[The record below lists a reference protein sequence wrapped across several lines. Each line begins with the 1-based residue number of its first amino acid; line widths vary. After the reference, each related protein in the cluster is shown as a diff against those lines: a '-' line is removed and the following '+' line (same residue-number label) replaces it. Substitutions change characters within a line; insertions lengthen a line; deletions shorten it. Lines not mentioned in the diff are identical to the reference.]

1 MALSIS
7 VRCTLL
13 VIAIL
18 FAGIFTGC
26 LPVRERLA
34 ARAERSGGDYRAE
47 RRSLASIAL
56 AEYLYHFHTNTGN
69 NIARSGFC
77 IRGWLPV
84 VSVLGTSAIW
94 RNLKNR
100 RNAPS
105 VSVRCTLLIRQR
117 TPCSESRAFGWQLP
131 SRTPKPCKVHSC
143 RTLIPFPHNTRN
155 NAARSDFCIRGWLFA
170 VSVLGV
176 AAIRRNLKNRRN
188 APPISVRCTLLIRQR
203 TPCSESRAFGW
214 QLPSRT
220 PKPCKVR
227 SCRTP
232 IPFPHKYRKQH
243 CPFRF
248 LHQRTAVC
256 CICSGNYCNQAKF
269 EYAGR
274 ESSNG

>member
-1 MALSIS
+1 MAPSIS

-18 FAGIFTGC
+18 FASIFTGC

-47 RRSLASIAL
+47 RRSLAGIAF
-56 AEYLYHFHTNTGN
+56 AEHRYHSHANTRN
-69 NIARSGFC
+69 NAARSDFC
-77 IRGWLPV
+77 TGGWLSA
-84 VSVLGTSAIW
+84 VSVLGVAAIR

-105 VSVRCTLLIRQR
+105 ISVRCTLPVSQR

-143 RTLIPFPHNTRN
+143 RTLIPFPH
-155 NAARSDFCIRGWLFA
+155 
-170 VSVLGV
+170 
-176 AAIRRNLKNRRN
+176 
-188 APPISVRCTLLIRQR
+188 
-203 TPCSESRAFGW
+203 
-214 QLPSRT
+214 
-220 PKPCKVR
+220 
-227 SCRTP
+227 
-232 IPFPHKYRKQH
+232 KYRKQRYL
-243 CPFRF
+243 FQF
-248 LHQRTAVC
+248 LHRRTAAC